1 MKMSLTKGDMLAL
14 WRNLRMAEPLRLD
27 CAVARTDGTDL
38 TAVLEAEMRAWYL
51 HLLSNGD
58 PRLIVPVDVAP
69 TALVSTSAEGLTVVA
84 ASASSR
90 RILSVEFEGW
100 GAPVAVNSDFGRV
113 SRAAANPYC
122 REPMVAPLGPDR
134 IAVAGARGALRGLN
148 VALDPGPDSYIFDDG
163 ALALISGLQ
172 STEK

>member
-1 MKMSLTKGDMLAL
+1 MKKSLTKDDMLAL

-38 TAVLEAEMRAWYL
+38 TAAIEAEMRAWYL
-51 HLLSNGD
+51 RLLSEGD
-58 PRLIVPVDVAP
+58 PRLIVPVDVAQ
-69 TALVSTSAEGLTVVA
+69 TALVTTSALGLTTIE

-100 GAPVAVNSDFGRV
+100 GAPVAATGDFGCV
-113 SRAAANPYC
+113 CRAAANPYC
-122 REPMVAPLGPDR
+122 REPMVAATGPDR
-134 IAVAGARGALRGLN
+134 AVVAGAQGALKALY

-172 STEK
+172 